1 MNMIKKIFHTDLKNL
16 FKSFF
21 ALVIVIGVCFLPAL
35 YAWCNIY
42 SNWDPYGNTA
52 NLKMAAVSLDK
63 GYTDDDG
70 VYHNAGDEI
79 IEQLKDND
87 KIDWQFVESE
97 EDAVTGVKDGSYYGA
112 VVVSEDFSYNMYDI
126 FGHEVTKPQLI
137 FYQNQK
143 KNPVATKISDTVVG
157 TLQSNINEKFVKV
170 MTTTIFKD
178 TNQLSSDIE
187 AEGGV
192 DELIGRLENV
202 NNQLKEYEKTL
213 DALSKGND
221 ILSSAVTVADKD
233 VTSMEKNAA
242 SGADAIDSAQTSI
255 NTTVGAIDAY
265 TGSVN
270 ATLNNSAEELKKAVE
285 ALEEAKIA
293 GDAAAMGEALEKT
306 KENLDNAAADL
317 KTLSESMEA
326 AGVGGAEGS
335 LGAYDQVKDVL
346 STINEA
352 KKTIT
357 STQADLMVE
366 NVKDNFESNKQA
378 MIDQINAAIDTV
390 KNIQSTM
397 TNTMIPKVKSAMD
410 SLNTTLSNV
419 SDLLNNV
426 SSTLAG
432 MGDVFDA
439 LQLTISSGS
448 NSFNQTRDAIE
459 MLSDR
464 LEDVI
469 DRVNAA
475 KDSDKVQVLLETLS
489 GNPDLYGEFFSEPVQ
504 IETEVIYPVENYG
517 SAVTPFYTVLAIW
530 VGALILTAILKVKP
544 NTIVFPDAKDY
555 ELYLGRYGIFFVL
568 GQIQTLIIV
577 LGDLF
582 LLHVQCIHPFY
593 FWLASAMISF
603 TFSLLIYT
611 LVLAF
616 GDVGKA
622 FAVVIVVIQIAG
634 SSGTYPIELL
644 PEFFQKLY
652 IFFPF
657 PYGINALRECI
668 AGMYEHAYVI
678 YLLELMIFVVA
689 SLILGLWIRKPFA
702 ELGHYM
708 EKRMEDTEML

>member
-1 MNMIKKIFHTDLKNL
+1 MEMIKRIFYTDLKNL

-79 IEQLKDND
+79 IEQLKEND
-87 KIDWQFVESE
+87 KIDWQFVDSE
-97 EDAVTGVKDGSYYGA
+97 EEAVSGVEDGSYYGA

-170 MTTTIFKD
+170 MTTTIFED
-178 TNQLSSDIE
+178 ANQLTADIE
-187 AEGGV
+187 EEGGV
-192 DELIGRLENV
+192 DELIARLENV
-202 NNQLKEYEKTL
+202 NGQLKDYEKTL
-213 DALSKGND
+213 DALSRGNEV
-221 ILSSAVTVADKD
+221 LSSAVTVADSD
-233 VTSMEKNAA
+233 VTKMSDNAA
-242 SGADAIDSAQTSI
+242 QGADAIDDAQNSIKSTVSAIDNYTNSVNSVLSNSTANLNKAKESLEAAKLANDAKAMGAALEQTKTDLDQTSSDLNTLAQSFVNANVSSTTISEI
-255 NTTVGAIDAY
+255 NNIIDAVGNVKQAVTDTQVDLMTESVEKNFAANKDTMVTQINGAIA
-265 TGSVN
+265 SVN
-270 ATLNNSAEELKKAVE
+270 
-285 ALEEAKIA
+285 
-293 GDAAAMGEALEKT
+293 
-306 KENLDNAAADL
+306 
-317 KTLSESMEA
+317 
-326 AGVGGAEGS
+326 
-335 LGAYDQVKDVL
+335 
-346 STINEA
+346 
-352 KKTIT
+352 
-357 STQADLMVE
+357 
-366 NVKDNFESNKQA
+366 NVQN
-378 MIDQINAAIDTV
+378 
-390 KNIQSTM
+390 TM
-397 TNTMIPKVKSAMD
+397 NNTMIPQVKSSMD
-410 SLNTTLSNV
+410 SLNTTLTNV

-432 MGDVFDA
+432 MGNVFDA
-439 LQLTISSGS
+439 LQLTINSGS
-448 NSFNQTRDAIE
+448 KSFEQTRDAID

-464 LEDVI
+464 LEDTI
-469 DRVNAA
+469 DKVKAA
-475 KDSDKVQVLLETLS
+475 KDSDKVQVLLDTLS

-544 NTIVFPDAKDY
+544 NVKLFPEAKDY
-555 ELYLGRYGIFFVL
+555 ELYLGRYAIFFVV
-568 GQIQTLIIV
+568 GQVQTLIIV

-582 LLHVQCIHPFY
+582 LLQVQCIHPFY
-593 FWLASAMISF
+593 FWLAAAMTGF

-622 FAVVIVVIQIAG
+622 LAVVIVVIQIAG

-668 AGMYEHAYVI
+668 AGMYGHDYVI

-702 ELGHYM
+702 ELGHFM
-708 EKRMEDTEML
+708 EKRMEDTEMM

>member
-1 MNMIKKIFHTDLKNL
+1 MNMIKKIFYTDLKNL
-16 FKSFF
+16 SKSFF

-42 SNWDPYGNTA
+42 SNWDPYGNTV

-63 GYTDDDG
+63 GYTDEDG

-79 IEQLKDND
+79 IEQLKEND
-87 KIDWQFVESE
+87 KIDWQFVED
-97 EDAVTGVKDGSYYGA
+97 EDAAIKGVKDGSYYGA

-170 MTTTIFKD
+170 MTTTIFED
-178 TNQLSSDIE
+178 ANQLSADIE
-187 AEGGV
+187 EEGGV
-192 DELIGRLENV
+192 DELIARLENV
-202 NNQLKEYEKTL
+202 NSQLKDYEKTL
-213 DALSKGND
+213 DALSQGNS
-221 ILSSAVTVADKD
+221 ILTSAVNVADSD
-233 VTSMEKNAA
+233 VTKMGNNAA
-242 SGADAIDSAQTSI
+242 QGANAIGDAQASVNSTVNAI
-255 NTTVGAIDAY
+255 NNYAN
-265 TGSVN
+265 SVN
-270 ATLNNSAEELKKAVE
+270 AAISSSTDGLNKAKDS
-285 ALEEAKIA
+285 LNKAKIA
-293 GDAAAMGEALEKT
+293 DDAKAMASALDST
-306 KENLDNAAADL
+306 KENLKTTEEDLTALAD
-317 KTLSESMEA
+317 SMA
-326 AGVGGAEGS
+326 TAGIGGVPGAN
-335 LGAYDQVKDVL
+335 GAYDQIKAVL
-346 STINEA
+346 STVKEIEENVA
-352 KKTIT
+352 
-357 STQADLMVE
+357 STQAQALSESV
-366 NVKDNFESNKQA
+366 ESNFAANKDT
-378 MIDQINAAIDTV
+378 MITQIDGAIASV
-390 KNIQSTM
+390 NSVQSVM
-397 TNTMIPKVKSAMD
+397 NNTMIPQVKNSMD
-410 SLNTTLSNV
+410 SLNTTLTNV
-419 SDLLNNV
+419 TDLLNNV
-426 SSTLAG
+426 STTLAG
-432 MGDVFDA
+432 MGNVFDA
-439 LQLTISSGS
+439 LRLTINSGS
-448 NSFNQTRDAIE
+448 SSFEQTRDAVE

-464 LEDVI
+464 LEDTI
-469 DRVNAA
+469 DKVNAA

-544 NTIVFPDAKDY
+544 NANLFPEAKDY
-555 ELYLGRYGIFFVL
+555 ELYLGRYAIFFFV

-582 LLHVQCIHPFY
+582 LLKVQCLHPFY
-593 FWLASAMISF
+593 FWLASAMIGF

-622 FAVVIVVIQIAG
+622 LAVVIVVIQIAG

-668 AGMYEHAYVI
+668 AGMYGHDYVI

-689 SLILGLWIRKPFA
+689 SLVLGLWIRKPFA
-702 ELGHYM
+702 ELGHFM
-708 EKRMEDTEML
+708 EKRMEDTEMM